1 MEYRFII
8 FDLDDTLIDTWNCF
22 LPVEL
27 KGSLLAMI
35 KEGLVVKDVE
45 KAFQLLMEINGQS
58 KDGTS
63 AIKQFLQQIGA
74 EERFLDVAIK
84 SYYQCS
90 HSDFKIKP
98 LPGVVETL
106 DVLKKKV
113 ELALVSRGIE
123 RVQLLKLEKSGIDTR
138 IFSDVII
145 TLDYD
150 KTAAYEK
157 LLKKGKCSPKEVL
170 VLGDKYDSDLLPAK
184 KLGMATAFMDYGRG
198 KLFPPKKGEV
208 DFTIN
213 NLKELLFIVDK

>member
-1 MEYRFII
+1 MEYKFII

-45 KAFQLLMEINGQS
+45 KAFQLLMDINSKS

-63 AIKQFLQQIGA
+63 AIKKFLQQIGA

-98 LPGVVETL
+98 LLGVKATL
-106 DVLKKKV
+106 DVLKKEV
-113 ELALVSRGIE
+113 TLALVSRGIE
-123 RVQLLKLEKSGIDTR
+123 RVQRLKLENAGIDPKMFSEI
-138 IFSDVII
+138 IFS
-145 TLDYD
+145 LDYD

-157 LLKKGKCSPKEVL
+157 LLKKGKWLSREVL
-170 VLGDKYDSDLLPAK
+170 VVGDKYDSDLLPAK
-184 KLGMATAFMDYGRG
+184 KLGMATAFMNHGRG
-198 KLFPPKKGEV
+198 KVFPPKKGDV

-213 NLKELLFIVDK
+213 NLKELLFLLEK